1 MPLAS
6 SVRTP
11 RIAAACR
18 PEPWHLSY
26 APVALRAQRSLSVER
41 LRAVLAA
48 SDIDG
53 KEEVLASLAEN
64 FPRYVLDVD
73 PPPEAARLAPRL
85 N

>member
-1 MPLAS
+1 MSLILAPGGGGVS
-6 SVRTP
+6 
-11 RIAAACR
+11 

-41 LRAVLAA
+41 LLAVLAA

-53 KEEVLASLAEN
+53 KEEVLASLEEN
-64 FPRYVLDVD
+64 FRRYVLDVD